1 MSKTYYKDGV
11 DSMRIQHLFEYTE
24 HHQFY
29 CFRDFSLSAIDY
41 RMLALIYKPLV
52 GAFAISLYEQLC
64 MMVPEGKTGF
74 SQLEPHRRLLLSL
87 GLALNDQSR
96 SYLLEQLSLLEAI
109 GLLQSSRFMQ
119 EEQGDYI
126 YEYELISPLPPNEFF
141 QNIHFTMLLRDKLGK
156 YAVIHIRE
164 QLHAPQPAE
173 LVEQSYDKENLSVPF
188 YEIFKLNASIVDEEL
203 EQALSEVA
211 PARSK
216 AGVVPTASA
225 GYTYG
230 EIIMRFPRHSSNR
243 YFVEQLRTRTEQLAQ
258 INYVA
263 YKYDLSL
270 TQVSRLLDE
279 DGVFD
284 VSGEIDLDHIQR
296 IAVQLFRQDKKHD
309 EQRTKILSRTEIFN
323 SASEAEED
331 SQQQRQEEAEVDVD
345 EQYYLPVPKL
355 LAGYCDIQQY
365 NALMRNEPHIQFL
378 KRYFPGQVPDWILN
392 VFERIDL
399 HYKLAPPVINVLIH
413 YGIGMNESGRVTKAY
428 LDSIASNMLMK
439 GVDSFEK
446 AVHYVRAQEQL
457 ERDIER
463 RKEDSGSNAAPIAQ
477 AAKQGGYNARS
488 ASRTRNGY
496 RQKPVIPIINN
507 EQVAASQITAEE
519 LEELRQ
525 LARKFDQQS

>member
-1 MSKTYYKDGV
+1 
-11 DSMRIQHLFEYTE
+11 MRIQHLFEFTE

-29 CFRDFSLSAIDY
+29 CYRDFSLSAIDY

-52 GAFAISLYEQLC
+52 GAFAVSLYEQLC
-64 MMVPEGKTGF
+64 MAVPEGKTGY
-74 SQLEPHRRLLLSL
+74 SPVEPHRRLLLSL

-96 SYLLEQLSLLEAI
+96 GYLLEQLSLLEAI
-109 GLLQSSRFMQ
+109 GLLQSSRFMP
-119 EEQGDYI
+119 EEQGDYL
-126 YEYELISPLPPNEFF
+126 YEYELASPLPPNEFF

-156 YAVIHIRE
+156 YAVIDIRE
-164 QLHAPQPAE
+164 QLHASQPAE
-173 LVEQSYDKENLSVPF
+173 LIEQSSEKENLSVPF

-211 PARSK
+211 PARAK
-216 AGVVPTASA
+216 AAVTANASA

-230 EIIMRFPRHSSNR
+230 EIMIRFPRNSANR

-263 YKYDLSL
+263 YKYELSL

-284 VSGEIDLDHIQR
+284 VSGDIDLDQMQR
-296 IAVQLFRQDKKHD
+296 LAVQLFRQDKKHD
-309 EQRTKILSRTEIFN
+309 EQRTRLLSRMEVFR
-323 SASEAEED
+323 SDEERQPDGASQPD
-331 SQQQRQEEAEVDVD
+331 EEAEIDVD

-355 LAGYCDIQQY
+355 LASYCDIQQY

-439 GVDSFEK
+439 GIDSFEK
-446 AVHYVRAQEQL
+446 AVQYVRVQEQL

-463 RKEDSGSNAAPIAQ
+463 RKEGSGASGGGSTAATG
-477 AAKQGGYNARS
+477 AKQGGYAPRSNNRARG
-488 ASRTRNGY
+488 GY
-496 RQKPVIPIINN
+496 RQKPVIPVISN
-507 EQVAASQITAEE
+507 EQVAAPQITAEE
-519 LEELRQ
+519 LEELRE
-525 LARKFDQQS
+525 LARKFDQQT